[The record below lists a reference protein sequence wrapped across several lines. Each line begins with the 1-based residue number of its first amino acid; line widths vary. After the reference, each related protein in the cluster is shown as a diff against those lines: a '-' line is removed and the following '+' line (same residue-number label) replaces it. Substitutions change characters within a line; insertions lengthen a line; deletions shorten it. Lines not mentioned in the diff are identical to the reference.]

1 MCSQFWRRT
10 HGPATKSDQWLGSR
24 NCFKTASNPKLICS
38 NFCYK
43 NLSTFEIKTAT
54 QLWFQIIIFGWSK
67 NAFFKVYGTYLFIQ
81 AFNETIGARNN
92 QKSENVK
99 K

>member
-1 MCSQFWRRT
+1 M
-10 HGPATKSDQWLGSR
+10 
-24 NCFKTASNPKLICS
+24 
-38 NFCYK
+38 
-43 NLSTFEIKTAT
+43 
-54 QLWFQIIIFGWSK
+54 WFQIIIFGWSK

-99 K
+99 KWKGNFDRILPNAKQGIILVIC